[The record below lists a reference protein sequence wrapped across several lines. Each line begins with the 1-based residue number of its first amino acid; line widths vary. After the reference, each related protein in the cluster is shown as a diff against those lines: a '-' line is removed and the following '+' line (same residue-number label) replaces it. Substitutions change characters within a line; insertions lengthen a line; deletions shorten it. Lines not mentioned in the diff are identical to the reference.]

1 MSTIRCEH
9 NYTYLNFG
17 GISEP
22 DTNMQRVKLVNLAGF
37 TPDDI
42 GITGWVDIGSEYYC
56 VGVYLH
62 NTYKVILRDGLPVTF
77 LLEGN

>member
-77 LLEGN
+77 PLEGN